1 MLPVRSLRILLAA
14 ATAAAVFAAL
24 PARAAPPPLVVG
36 IADQK
41 PAMFTD
47 PLFTGLGIRHAR
59 IAVAW
64 DVLHVGWQRRDL
76 DAWMAAAHAAGVEPL
91 VTFDHSRRRG
101 RTRQLPRPAQLAHEL
116 RTLRRRYPF
125 LRLFAAWN
133 EANYCG
139 EKTCHRP
146 QLVAAYYRQLKLA
159 CPSCRILAA
168 ELLDMPGMSWWVKA
182 FIRKARLQPR
192 YWGLHNYLDANYLRT
207 SGTRTL
213 LRITKGQIWFTE
225 TGGIVKR
232 RNHSRVRF
240 TESAKHAAVATRWVF
255 DKLVKL
261 DPRRITRVYLFH
273 WNPSTP
279 RDSWDSGL
287 VDLHD
292 RPRPAYRV
300 LQRVM
305 VRLGRRAAEPHRSS
319 G

>member
-1 MLPVRSLRILLAA
+1 VTPVRSRHLLVSLVATLLLAA
-14 ATAAAVFAAL
+14 AS
-24 PARAAPPPLVVG
+24 ARAATPPLVVG
-36 IADQK
+36 IAEQK

-47 PLFTGLGIRHAR
+47 PLFTGLGIDHAR

-101 RTRQLPRPAQLAHEL
+101 HTKQLPRPAQLAHEL
-116 RTLRRRYPF
+116 RMLRRRYPF
-125 LRLFAAWN
+125 VRQFATWN

-159 CPSCRILAA
+159 CRSCRILAA
-168 ELLDMPGMSWWVKA
+168 ELLDMPGMTAWVKA
-182 FIRKARLQPR
+182 FIHKARLQPK

-207 SGTRTL
+207 SGTRSL
-213 LRITKGQIWFTE
+213 LRVTKGQIWFTE

-261 DPRRITRVYLFH
+261 NPRRITRVYLFH

-279 RDSWDSGL
+279 HDSWDSGL

-292 RPRPAYRV
+292 RARPAYRV
-300 LQRVM
+300 LKRVM
-305 VRLGRRAAEPHRSS
+305 RVLARRRASA
-319 G
+319 